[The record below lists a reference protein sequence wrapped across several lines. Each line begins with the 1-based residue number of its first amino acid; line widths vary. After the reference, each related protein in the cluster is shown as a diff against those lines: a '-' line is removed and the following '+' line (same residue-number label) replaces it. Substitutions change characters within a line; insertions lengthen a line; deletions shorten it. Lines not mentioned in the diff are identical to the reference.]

1 VPTLTV
7 VYRPFADKLALLAF
21 VTEHPNPFPSSQENS
36 MVYNPSLR
44 EQPRQQPAPIIPME
58 RHAPILDWLEE
69 SGRLLARQPSD
80 PEYKDDEAEINAL
93 MGSDDN
99 SFDDDDDDADLD
111 LED

>member
-1 VPTLTV
+1 M
-7 VYRPFADKLALLAF
+7 FARDL
-21 VTEHPNPFPSSQENS
+21 PS
-36 MVYNPSLR
+36 SLR

-58 RHAPILDWLEE
+58 RHASILDWLES

-99 SFDDDDDDADLD
+99 SFDDDEDDADLD